1 MQAFKYCPRC
11 SNTFKQENGVLVCTS
26 CGLHF
31 YNNPKPCTSVV
42 FVNSKGEYLLVKR
55 AVDPKKGW
63 WDIPG
68 GFVEDGETFEQSAKR
83 EVKEELGLTVDDLQY
98 FGSFYDK
105 YLYQNIVYS
114 TLAVVYTAKL
124 PDGTITPDDDVADY
138 AFFKPNEIPLDR
150 LAFPSMIETFKQLNA
165 AYTASASP

>member
-1 MQAFKYCPRC
+1 M
-11 SNTFKQENGVLVCTS
+11 
-26 CGLHF
+26 
-31 YNNPKPCTSVV
+31 
-42 FVNSKGEYLLVKR
+42 
-55 AVDPKKGW
+55 
-63 WDIPG
+63 
-68 GFVEDGETFEQSAKR
+68 EDGETFEQSAKR